1 MYINNKLTKAIR
13 LATTLGAVSALT
25 LSYSAIAEQNEAE
38 ANSVERIAVTGSS
51 IKRTD
56 FEGALPVQVI
66 SREQIDASGINN
78 AGEFIQSLPAMQ
90 GFTVAAQSVGGG
102 GGGIK
107 TASLRGLGAEYTLVL
122 LNGRRL
128 APRGSGSQIDLNSI
142 PLAAIERVEVLTD
155 GASALY
161 GSDAIGGVVNFIT
174 KDNMEDIIVSARYT
188 RPQKKG
194 GDDYN
199 LSITG
204 GFGDYISDGYNVLFS
219 VSRDDQN
226 QIKGVDRDFA
236 KTGIIPFTRND
247 QEYWFVAGSTNGIPG
262 NVQLRFPTE
271 SGLSDR
277 LFSPYLERNGACPT
291 DTFQEGTECSW
302 DFTTTL
308 EIYPENKRDA
318 LMLNADFRINDDT
331 KLFVQSNFSE
341 YSETNRIA
349 PYPTGFF
356 PLPLDSQLVQDWVMP
371 HLSAEEQAALTGVNA
386 RWRALPVGARA
397 TNITTNST
405 HVVLGLEG
413 IIGDDFDYSL
423 AAFHSVNEAKES
435 FVGGWLLLDEFNTL
449 MRSGQV
455 NIFDTPDNLT
465 SQEKQLLDG
474 TVYNGHWT
482 TAKSVMKG
490 ADFKGSL
497 PVFELPDGTVY
508 LGFGTEFRNTHY
520 TNSISDVNREEK
532 ILFLSRGTDYDLKRN
547 NFGAFAEIII
557 PAFENFEL
565 SAALRY
571 DAIGKISNAITYD
584 ASGFPTEGTGSK
596 VGESMN
602 RSTYKVSGRY
612 QLNDD
617 WLLRASYGTGFK
629 APSML
634 GIAQPRVP
642 AGVTGGGYACP
653 FQSSDPKAAWCFSG
667 PSQYAVFNQ
676 GYENL
681 KPELST
687 QTSAGFVY
695 APNLDFNVTLDF
707 WRVDITDRVTSL
719 TEQQIFS
726 NPQRYYDLFVP
737 NRNLSTGDI
746 ELAIVRSS
754 VNIGE
759 SKNAGLDWEVVVS
772 NDLSFGRLRTSL
784 SGTYML
790 ESKRTVPGT
799 EDEWT
804 SSLGR
809 FGTDQNVVFRTIAHL
824 TNTLTH
830 GDFAHNAVLRYRSG
844 YDDRFVP
851 AADNAVRQ
859 GPHSEG
865 VPSGPG
871 VPMQLTVPSYI
882 TVNYNARYTG
892 FDNFVL
898 SAGINNMFDKQPPLS
913 LRGGQGHQTGY
924 DHRYT
929 DAFGR
934 TFFVGVD
941 YTF

>member
-1 MYINNKLTKAIR
+1 MHINNKLTQAIR
-13 LATTLGAVSALT
+13 LATTLGAVSAFT
-25 LSYSAIAEQNEAE
+25 LSYSAIAEQNETA
-38 ANSVERIAVTGSS
+38 ASNVERIAVTGSS

-66 SREQIDASGINN
+66 SREQIDASGITN

-128 APRGSGSQIDLNSI
+128 APSGSGSQIDLNSI

-174 KDNMEDIIVSARYT
+174 KGNLEDITVSARYT

-194 GDDYN
+194 GDSTN
-199 LSITG
+199 FSITG
-204 GFGDYISDGYNVLFS
+204 GIGDYLNDGYNVLFS
-219 VSRDDQN
+219 ASRDDQN
-226 QIKGVDRDFA
+226 KIRGVDRDFA
-236 KTGIIPFTRND
+236 KSGIIPFTKND
-247 QEYWFVAGSTNGIPG
+247 QEYWYVAGSTNGIPG
-262 NVQLRFPTE
+262 NAQLRFSAD
-271 SGLSDR
+271 SGLQDR
-277 LFSPYLERNGACPT
+277 LFSPYLEKNGSCPT
-291 DTFQEGTECSW
+291 DTFQEGAECSW

-308 EIYPENKRDA
+308 EIYPENERDA
-318 LMLNADFRINDDT
+318 LMLNADFKINDDT
-331 KLFVQSNFSE
+331 KFFVHSNYSK

-356 PLPLDSQLVQDWVMP
+356 PLPMNSQLVQEWILP
-371 HLSAEEQAALTGVNA
+371 YLSAEESASLTSVNA
-386 RWRALPVGARA
+386 RWRALPVGARS
-397 TNITTNST
+397 TNITTTST
-405 HVVLGLEG
+405 HLVLGLEG
-413 IIGDDFDYSL
+413 SIGDSFDYSL
-423 AAFHSVNEAKES
+423 AAFHSVNDAEEN
-435 FVGGWLLLDEFNTL
+435 FVGGWLLLEEFNTL
-449 MRSGQV
+449 MRSGEV
-455 NIFDTPDNLT
+455 NIFETPDNLT
-465 SQEKQLLDG
+465 SQEKTLLDN
-474 TVYNGHWT
+474 TVYNGHWST
-482 TAKSVMKG
+482 TKSVMKG

-497 PVFELPDGTVY
+497 PVFELPEGAIYV
-508 LGFGTEFRNTHY
+508 GFGAEFRNTNY
-520 TNSISDVNREEK
+520 TNSISDANREEK
-532 ILFLSRGTDYDLKRN
+532 ILFLSRSTDYDLERN
-547 NFGAFAEIII
+547 NYGAFTEIII
-557 PAFENFEL
+557 PAFERFEL

-571 DAIGKISNAITYD
+571 DAIGKISNAIAYD

-602 RSTYKVSGRY
+602 RATYKVSGRY
-612 QLNDD
+612 QLTDD

-653 FQSSDPKAAWCFSG
+653 FQSGDPKAAWCFSG

-687 QTSAGFVY
+687 QTSVGFVY
-695 APNLDFNVTLDF
+695 APSLDFNVTLDF

-737 NRNLSTGDI
+737 NINLSTGDT

-759 SKNAGLDWEVVVS
+759 SKNAGLDWEVVVA
-772 NDLSFGRLRTSL
+772 NDLSFGRLRTSF

-809 FGTDQNVVFRTIAHL
+809 YGTDQNVVFRTIAHL
-824 TNTLTH
+824 TNTFTH

-859 GPHSEG
+859 GAHSAG

-882 TVNYNARYTG
+882 TVNYNAKYTG

-934 TFFVGVD
+934 AFFVGVD